1 MDIPDAEKDAG
12 KEILYQVTQQAFNEL
27 LDILFKAK
35 ENLAIRAAETKDARD
50 KHRSLFESINLEEE
64 DKAVSEVASS
74 PEVLPAD
81 LDGRRPISSRSLP
94 ERHARNR
101 FTIDEVDEEDD
112 EMADLEVV
120 GDTLVEAKEAGAQEP
135 SEYRDPTMPQFRPN
149 SDADTHE
156 SASSSA
162 SSGPAEPNFYTP
174 PETSPVG
181 PGSLPS
187 SDEKK
192 SNGTAKSRSRRTE
205 KKDTETPTPIPRAT
219 LVEWKLLDVAEKEA
233 TERHG
238 WGKLSYDELEAIYK
252 NEEQHSI
259 RLDYLGSWID
269 FCIP

>member
-1 MDIPDAEKDAG
+1 
-12 KEILYQVTQQAFNEL
+12 
-27 LDILFKAK
+27 
-35 ENLAIRAAETKDARD
+35 
-50 KHRSLFESINLEEE
+50 
-64 DKAVSEVASS
+64 
-74 PEVLPAD
+74 
-81 LDGRRPISSRSLP
+81 
-94 ERHARNR
+94 
-101 FTIDEVDEEDD
+101 
-112 EMADLEVV
+112 MADLEVV

-162 SSGPAEPNFYTP
+162 SSGLQSLISTHHRRRPRLVP
-174 PETSPVG
+174 G
-181 PGSLPS
+181 PC
-187 SDEKK
+187 
-192 SNGTAKSRSRRTE
+192 RRATRRRATVRPRAAAGVRR
-205 KKDTETPTPIPRAT
+205 KRTRRLPTPIPRAT